1 MNDSVTLALKG
12 NMSFDVDVN
21 GHKMIIDSSKDFGG
35 NDEGPRPKSL
45 MLVALGGCTGMD
57 VASILRK
64 MRVPFSDLRLEVSG
78 HITHE
83 HPRHFDRMHI
93 KYYIS
98 GENIPHEKVE
108 QAVQLSHKQFCGVSH
123 NYKKSM
129 EITSEI
135 IYE

>member
-21 GHKMIIDSSKDFGG
+21 GHKMIIDSAEDFGG
-35 NDEGPRPKSL
+35 NNEGPRPKSL

-64 MRVPFSDLRLEVSG
+64 MRVSFTDFRIEVSG
-78 HITHE
+78 HITHD

-93 KYYIS
+93 KYFIS
-98 GENIPHEKVE
+98 GKNISHEKVE
-108 QAVQLSHKQFCGVSH
+108 QAVALSQEKFCGVSYS
-123 NYKKSM
+123 YKQSI
-129 EITSEI
+129 ELTSEI